1 MHTEKSEK
9 MLVCLRSEGGNM
21 ATTGPRKNGHSGYL
35 LTVGIHELSRYS
47 GSSIR
52 AQSQV
57 SGKGGKVANGLGEM
71 DYS

>member
-1 MHTEKSEK
+1 
-9 MLVCLRSEGGNM
+9 M
-21 ATTGPRKNGHSGYL
+21 ATTGPRENGHSGYL